1 MIRRGPPAN
10 QTNAVSIKKLDNC
23 TTATWTNT
31 VPRMALPFPQLPG
44 WLLLAA
50 GALWSLLFLQVHTV
64 WTSAPQY
71 NYGWAVP
78 LLALYLFWNRWE
90 TRPAPSAPP
99 SSSLCLAIA
108 GALLFALLPVS
119 IIHEA
124 NHDWR
129 LLNWAFALAVAG
141 LTALALT
148 WAGGR
153 AWLRHF
159 AFPSTFPLL
168 AVPWPTVIEDP
179 LVLSLMH
186 VVSFVAVEGL
196 NLCHVPAIQRGN
208 VIEIGPGMV
217 GVNEACSGIQSF
229 QSALMV
235 SLFLGELFQFTRSRR
250 LGLLGGAVLWAF
262 LCNLARAFFLA
273 WISHR
278 EGLRALDRWHDH
290 TGLALMLACYG
301 GIIALAL
308 ALGRRPAAVAPAPA
322 AKPAPPAPPP
332 SAGVP
337 PRTIPR
343 PILLGILAWLT
354 LVQLGTEAWYRR
366 NEHGVAPQPAWSV
379 AWPQQMPGFKTE
391 EFSDPV
397 RRMLLYNEAE
407 GASWNDPDGPHWL
420 AYFFR
425 WLPGN
430 SRAKTTQVH
439 NPEVCLPSSGMTK
452 IAAHGRREY
461 PVGALRIPFETFT
474 FRDQNHIAHV
484 FYCLWQNKISTS
496 ATATAAT
503 PMSATGAPAATAEHA
518 PMGDWKTRDR
528 LRNVLRGERHFGQQV
543 LEIIIFD
550 TPEFSQAEAAFLR
563 RLPDLIKPR

>member
-1 MIRRGPPAN
+1 
-10 QTNAVSIKKLDNC
+10 
-23 TTATWTNT
+23 
-31 VPRMALPFPQLPG
+31 MAFPFPQLPF

-78 LLALYLFWNRWE
+78 LLAVYLFWTRWE
-90 TRPAPSAPP
+90 TRPAPSASP
-99 SSSLCLAIA
+99 SPKLCLGVA
-108 GALLFALLPVS
+108 GALLLTLLPVS

-124 NHDWR
+124 NRDWR
-129 LLNWAFALAVAG
+129 LLNWTFALAVAG
-141 LTALALT
+141 LTWLAIA

-208 VIEIGPGMV
+208 VIEIGPGLV

-235 SLFLGELFQFTRSRR
+235 SLFLGELFQFTRARR
-250 LGLLGGAVLWAF
+250 CGLLGGAVLWAF

-308 ALGRRPAAVAPAPA
+308 ALNRVQGRAPPTPTPASA
-322 AKPAPPAPPP
+322 PAPPP
-332 SAGVP
+332 AAPAPSP
-337 PRTIPR
+337 PPTSR
-343 PILLGILAWLT
+343 PP
-354 LVQLGTEAWYRR
+354 
-366 NEHGVAPQPAWSV
+366 APSHA
-379 AWPQQMPGFKTE
+379 
-391 EFSDPV
+391 
-397 RRMLLYNEAE
+397 
-407 GASWNDPDGPHWL
+407 
-420 AYFFR
+420 
-425 WLPGN
+425 
-430 SRAKTTQVH
+430 
-439 NPEVCLPSSGMTK
+439 PSS
-452 IAAHGRREY
+452 
-461 PVGALRIPFETFT
+461 
-474 FRDQNHIAHV
+474 
-484 FYCLWQNKISTS
+484 S
-496 ATATAAT
+496 ASSRGSPSCNSPPKPGTAAT
-503 PMSATGAPAATAEHA
+503 KPGSPRSPRGPSRGRSNFRSSKPRNSPTPSAACCSTRGCCERVGRELRNHWPIYRFPYFHYFVWSKRLRTGASANPHGSAGFIHIWLPIKTHILGV
-518 PMGDWKTRDR
+518 GDADA
-528 LRNVLRGERHFGQQV
+528 LF
-543 LEIIIFD
+543 
-550 TPEFSQAEAAFLR
+550 P
-563 RLPDLIKPR
+563 